1 MLGFRAIAASD
12 GPSALAACFEHRPD
26 LCILD
31 VSMPAGDLGVDDRS
45 TGFEV
50 CRRIKRDPRTKSIP
64 VIFVTALNDTTD
76 RVKAIEA
83 GGDDFLTKP
92 HNRLVLGARVRS
104 LLKLKAATDSLEDTL
119 RKLREVEKMR
129 DDLMKMIVHDLK
141 TPLTSV
147 LATHGN
153 ADRRRFRRAQ
163 RRSSERCWATPRAKA
178 EDLLALIGDLLEVS
192 RIEEATMTLDLQ
204 PIAPAALL
212 NEIVHEWS
220 IRFQQEH
227 ATAIVDV
234 ADDSPVFEADKALL
248 KRVLGNLVQN
258 ALTHSATAMTM
269 QLVGA
274 ARRRRHSVHDRRQRA
289 GHSARVSRG
298 HLPQVRA
305 REEPEHSAD
314 AQLGARTRVL
324 QARGRRARR
333 AHLGAERRR
342 REGKRVSFLAADQ
355 SGASRG
361 PRHGERSGAGVKV
374 YLRTFGCRANHYDTE
389 AVRAMVSSAG
399 HEIVASAAD
408 ADVAVFNSCA
418 VTRRCG
424 GRAPQGGSARGDA
437 SVRRCAAS

>member
-1 MLGFRAIAASD
+1 MELDAPLLATAPLILVADDVAANVELLFDQLHVLGFRAIAASD

-64 VIFVTALNDTTD
+64 IIFVTALNDTTD

-141 TPLTSV
+141 TPLTAV
-147 LATHGN
+147 LATTEMLIDGDFGPLN
-153 ADRRRFRRAQ
+153 DEQRKMLADA
-163 RRSSERCWATPRAKA
+163 EGKA

-192 RIEEATMTLDLQ
+192 RIEEATMSLDLQ

-212 NEIVHEWS
+212 NEVVNEWS
-220 IRFQQEH
+220 IRFQQEK
-227 ATAIVDV
+227 ATATVDV
-234 ADDSPVFEADKALL
+234 ADDAPVFEADKALL

-258 ALTHSATAMTM
+258 AVTHSANDIT
-269 QLVGA
+269 L
-274 ARRRRHSVHDRRQRA
+274 
-289 GHSARVSRG
+289 
-298 HLPQVRA
+298 HL
-305 REEPEHSAD
+305 
-314 AQLGARTRVL
+314 
-324 QARGRRARR
+324 
-333 AHLGAERRR
+333 
-342 REGKRVSFLAADQ
+342 
-355 SGASRG
+355 
-361 PRHGERSGAGVKV
+361 
-374 YLRTFGCRANHYDTE
+374 
-389 AVRAMVSSAG
+389 
-399 HEIVASAAD
+399 
-408 ADVAVFNSCA
+408 
-418 VTRRCG
+418 
-424 GRAPQGGSARGDA
+424 SARGEGDGILFTIADNGPGIPPEYHEVIFRKFERVKNPNIPRTRSSGLGLAFCKLVIDA
-437 SVRRCAAS
+437 HGGRIWVQSGGDGEGSAFHFTLPIHPPHREVRVTAGGVVPA

>member
-1 MLGFRAIAASD
+1 MQDTALPPNAPLILVADDVSANVELLFDQLHVLGFRAIAAWD
-12 GPSALAACFEHRPD
+12 GPSALSACFEHRPD

-147 LATHGN
+147 LATMEML
-153 ADRRRFRRAQ
+153 ADGDFGPLNEQQ
-163 RRSSERCWATPRAKA
+163 RKMLGDAESKA

-192 RIEEATMTLDLQ
+192 RIEEATMTLDVQ

-212 NEIVHEWS
+212 NEVIHEWD
-220 IRFQQEH
+220 IRFQQEGAA
-227 ATAIVDV
+227 ATVDV
-234 ADDSPVFEADKALL
+234 SDDAPVFEADKALL
-248 KRVLGNLVQN
+248 KRVIGNLVQN
-258 ALTHSATAMTM
+258 ALTHSATAVRLQMS
-269 QLVGA
+269 
-274 ARRRRHSVHDRRQRA
+274 ARRDGNGILFTVADNGPGIPPEYHEVIFRKFE
-289 GHSARVSRG
+289 RVKN
-298 HLPQVRA
+298 PNM
-305 REEPEHSAD
+305 P
-314 AQLGARTRVL
+314 RTRSSGLGLAFCKLVVE
-324 QARGRRARR
+324 AHGGRIWVQSAGEGKGSSF
-333 AHLGAERRR
+333 HFSLPPKPIP
-342 REGKRVSFLAADQ
+342 REGRIVTAEWPVA
-355 SGASRG
+355 R
-361 PRHGERSGAGVKV
+361 
-374 YLRTFGCRANHYDTE
+374 
-389 AVRAMVSSAG
+389 
-399 HEIVASAAD
+399 VASA
-408 ADVAVFNSCA
+408 
-418 VTRRCG
+418 
-424 GRAPQGGSARGDA
+424 
-437 SVRRCAAS
+437 